1 MKKLLS
7 GLLVL
12 ALAVAAAP
20 AFGTEYPA
28 KSIRMIVPF
37 AAGGGTDLVA
47 RALASSAEKILGQPI
62 AIINKT
68 GGSGAVGMAEG
79 AGSKADGYT
88 ITMVTRELVSLPQL
102 GTSPVGPDNFKLVA
116 LINEDPAIVLV
127 TPDSKYNSVQDIVA
141 AAKTAPATIKFA
153 STAQPNFYVLGLET
167 LTGTKFNQIPYNGAA
182 EAIPALMG
190 KHVEF
195 SMTGPA
201 EAISQLKGGQLKGL
215 GIAADSRMAA
225 FPDIPTLS
233 EQGIPLV
240 TGTWRGIGVPPK
252 TPKDVVAKL
261 ASAFEEAAKSPEFV
275 KFMEEK
281 TFGIHYMNSD
291 DFTAFAKRDWN
302 ALSEVVKAVKAQQK

>member
-1 MKKLLS
+1 MNKKLLS
-7 GLLVL
+7 VLLVL
-12 ALAVAAAP
+12 ALALPACAADW
-20 AFGTEYPA
+20 PA

-88 ITMVTRELVSLPQL
+88 LTMVTRELVSLPQL
-102 GTSPVGPDNFKLVA
+102 GTSPVGPDNFKLVC

-127 TPDSKYNSVQDIVA
+127 TPDSKYATVKDIID
-141 AAKTAPATIKFA
+141 AAKAAPGALKFA
-153 STAQPNFYVLGLET
+153 STAQPNFYLLGLGI
-167 LTGTKFNQIPYNGAA
+167 LTDTTYNQIPYNGAA

-201 EAISQLKGGQLKGL
+201 EAISQLKSGQLKGL
-215 GIAADSRMAA
+215 GIAAEERMEA
-225 FPDIPTLS
+225 FPDIPTLK
-233 EQGIPLV
+233 EQGIPLI

-252 TPKDVVAKL
+252 TPQSVVDTL
-261 ASAFEEAAKSPEFV
+261 ASAFEKAAKDPDFV
-275 KFMEEK
+275 KFMNDK

-291 DFTAFAKRDWN
+291 EFTAFTKRDWD
-302 ALSEVVKAVKAQQK
+302 ALGGVVKAIKAQQK

>member
-1 MKKLLS
+1 MNKKLLS
-7 GLLVL
+7 VLLVL
-12 ALAVAAAP
+12 ALALP
-20 AFGTEYPA
+20 AFAADWPA

-102 GTSPVGPDNFKLVA
+102 GTSPVGPDEFKLVC

-127 TPDSKYNSVQDIVA
+127 TPDSKYATVKDLID
-141 AAKTAPATIKFA
+141 AAKATPGAVKFA
-153 STAQPNFYVLGLET
+153 STAQPNFYLLGLGI
-167 LTGTKFNQIPYNGAA
+167 LTDTTYNQIPYNGAA

-201 EAISQLKGGQLKGL
+201 EAMSQLKSGQLKGL
-215 GIAADSRMAA
+215 GIAAVDRMEA
-225 FPDIPTLS
+225 FPDIPTLK
-233 EQGIPLV
+233 EQGIPLI

-252 TPKDVVAKL
+252 TPQSVVDIL
-261 ASAFEEAAKSPEFV
+261 ASAFEKAAKDPDFV
-275 KFMEEK
+275 KFMNDK

-291 DFTAFAKRDWN
+291 EFTAFAKRDWD
-302 ALSEVVKAVKAQQK
+302 ALGGVVKAIKAQQK

>member
-1 MKKLLS
+1 
-7 GLLVL
+7 
-12 ALAVAAAP
+12 
-20 AFGTEYPA
+20 
-28 KSIRMIVPF
+28 MIVPF

-88 ITMVTRELVSLPQL
+88 LTMVTRELVSLPQL
-102 GTSPVGPDNFKLVA
+102 GTSPVGPDNFKLVC

-127 TPDSKYNSVQDIVA
+127 TPDSKYATVKDIID
-141 AAKTAPATIKFA
+141 AAKAAPGTLKFA
-153 STAQPNFYVLGLET
+153 STAQPNFYLLGLGV
-167 LTGTKFNQIPYNGAA
+167 LTDTTYNQIPYNGAA

-201 EAISQLKGGQLKGL
+201 EAISQLKSGQLKGL
-215 GIAADSRMAA
+215 GIAAGDRMAA
-225 FPDIPTLS
+225 FPDIPTLK
-233 EQGIPLV
+233 EQGIPLI

-252 TPKDVVAKL
+252 TPQAIVDKL
-261 ASAFEEAAKSPEFV
+261 ADAFEKAAKDPDFV

-291 DFTAFAKRDWN
+291 EFTAFAKSDWD
-302 ALSEVVKAVKAQQK
+302 ALGGVVKAIKAQQK

>member
-1 MKKLLS
+1 MKKKLLS
-7 GLLVL
+7 VLLVL
-12 ALAVAAAP
+12 ALAVPACAADW
-20 AFGTEYPA
+20 PA

-47 RALASSAEKILGQPI
+47 RALAASAEKILGQPI

-79 AGSKADGYT
+79 AGSKPDGYT
-88 ITMVTRELVSLPQL
+88 VTMVTRELVSLPQL
-102 GTSPVGPDNFKLVA
+102 GTSPVGPDNFKLVC

-127 TPDSKYNSVQDIVA
+127 TPDSKYKTVADIIEAGKA
-141 AAKTAPATIKFA
+141 APGAVKFA
-153 STAQPNFYVLGLET
+153 STVQPNFYVLGLEI
-167 LTGTKFNQIPYNGAA
+167 LTGTKYNQIPYNGAA

-190 KHVEF
+190 NHVEF

-201 EAISQLKGGQLKGL
+201 EAISQLKSGQLLGL
-215 GIAADSRMAA
+215 GIAADSRMEA

-252 TPKDVVAKL
+252 TPQAVVDKLMDAFDKASKD
-261 ASAFEEAAKSPEFV
+261 PDFV
-275 KFMEEK
+275 KFMNEK

-291 DFTAFAKRDWN
+291 EFTAFAKRDWD
-302 ALSEVVKAVKAQQK
+302 ALGEVVKAVKAQQK

>member
-1 MKKLLS
+1 MRRKLLLA
-7 GLLVL
+7 LLVL
-12 ALAVAAAP
+12 ALALPVSAA
-20 AFGTEYPA
+20 EYPA

-47 RALASSAEKILGQPI
+47 RAIASSAEKLLGQPI

-79 AGSKADGYT
+79 AGSRPDGYT

-102 GTSPVGPDNFKLVA
+102 GTSPVGPDDFKLVC

-127 TPDSKYNSVQDIVA
+127 TPDSKYSSVKDIVE
-141 AAKTAPATIKFA
+141 AAKAAPGTLKFA
-153 STAQPNFYVLGLET
+153 STAQPNFYLLGLGI
-167 LTGTKFNQIPYNGAA
+167 LTDTTYNQIPYNGAA

-190 KHVEF
+190 NHVEF

-215 GIAADSRMAA
+215 GIASSQRMAA
-225 FPDIPTLS
+225 FPDIPTLT

-252 TPKDVVAKL
+252 TPQAIVEKL
-261 ASAFEEAAKSPEFV
+261 MAAFEQAAKTPDFV
-275 KFMEEK
+275 KFMDEK
-281 TFGIHYMNSD
+281 TFGIHYMGSD
-291 DFTAFAKRDWN
+291 EFTAFAKSDWD
-302 ALSEVVKAVKAQQK
+302 ALGEVVKAIKAQQK

>member
-1 MKKLLS
+1 MKKLLL

-12 ALAVAAAP
+12 ALALPACAA
-20 AFGTEYPA
+20 EYPA
-28 KSIRMIVPF
+28 KSIKLIVPF

-47 RALASSAEKILGQPI
+47 RALASSAEKVLGQPI

-127 TPDSKYNSVQDIVA
+127 TPDSKYASVKDIID
-141 AAKTAPATIKFA
+141 AAKAAPGALKFA
-153 STAQPNFYVLGLET
+153 STAQPNFYLLGLGI
-167 LTGTKFNQIPYNGAA
+167 LTDTTYNQIPYNGAA

-190 KHVEF
+190 NHVEF

-201 EAISQLKGGQLKGL
+201 EAISQLKSGQLKGL

-225 FPDIPTLS
+225 FPDIPTLK

-252 TPKDVVAKL
+252 TPQAVVDKLMSVFEQATKD
-261 ASAFEEAAKSPEFV
+261 PDFV
-275 KFMEEK
+275 KFMDEK

-291 DFTAFAKRDWN
+291 EFTAFAKRDWD
-302 ALSEVVKAVKAQQK
+302 ALGEVVKAIKAQQK

>member
-1 MKKLLS
+1 MRRKLLLA
-7 GLLVL
+7 LLVL
-12 ALAVAAAP
+12 ALALPVSAA
-20 AFGTEYPA
+20 EYPA

-37 AAGGGTDLVA
+37 AAGGRTDLVA
-47 RALASSAEKILGQPI
+47 RAIASSAEKLLGQPI

-79 AGSKADGYT
+79 AGSRPDGYT

-102 GTSPVGPDNFKLVA
+102 GTSPVGPDDFKLVC

-127 TPDSKYNSVQDIVA
+127 TPDSKYSSVKDIVE
-141 AAKTAPATIKFA
+141 AAKAAPGTLKFA
-153 STAQPNFYVLGLET
+153 STAQPNFYLLGLGI
-167 LTGTKFNQIPYNGAA
+167 LTDTTYNQIPYNGAA

-190 KHVEF
+190 NHVEF

-215 GIAADSRMAA
+215 GIASSQRMAA
-225 FPDIPTLS
+225 FPDIPTLT

-252 TPKDVVAKL
+252 TPQAIVEKL
-261 ASAFEEAAKSPEFV
+261 MAAFEQAAKTPDFV
-275 KFMEEK
+275 KFMDEK
-281 TFGIHYMNSD
+281 TFGIHYMGSD
-291 DFTAFAKRDWN
+291 EFTAFAKSDWD
-302 ALSEVVKAVKAQQK
+302 ALGEVVKAIKAQQK

>member
-1 MKKLLS
+1 MKKKLLL

-12 ALAVAAAP
+12 AFAIPAGAA
-20 AFGTEYPA
+20 EYPV

-88 ITMVTRELVSLPQL
+88 LTMVTRELVSLPQL

-127 TPDSKYNSVQDIVA
+127 TPDSKYASVKDIIE
-141 AAKTAPATIKFA
+141 AAKAAPGTLKFA
-153 STAQPNFYVLGLET
+153 STAQPNFYLLGLGI
-167 LTGTKFNQIPYNGAA
+167 LTDTTYNQIPYNGAA

-201 EAISQLKGGQLKGL
+201 EAISQLKSGQLKGL
-215 GIAADSRMAA
+215 GIAAEDRMAA
-225 FPDIPTLS
+225 FPDIPTLK
-233 EQGIPLV
+233 EQGIPLI

-252 TPKDVVAKL
+252 TPQAIVDKLVA
-261 ASAFEEAAKSPEFV
+261 AFEQAAKDPDFV
-275 KFMEEK
+275 KFMDEK
-281 TFGIHYMNSD
+281 TFGIHYMNSGE
-291 DFTAFAKRDWN
+291 FTSFAKRDWD
-302 ALSEVVKAVKAQQK
+302 ALGEVVKAIKAQQK

>member
-1 MKKLLS
+1 MKKLLL

-12 ALAVAAAP
+12 ALALTAGMAGAA
-20 AFGTEYPA
+20 EYPA
-28 KSIRMIVPF
+28 KSIKLIVPF

-47 RALASSAEKILGQPI
+47 RALAASAEKVLGQPI

-102 GTSPVGPDNFKLVA
+102 GTSPVGPDNFKLVC
-116 LINEDPAIVLV
+116 LVNEDPAIVLV
-127 TPDSKYNSVQDIVA
+127 TPDSKYASAADIVA
-141 AAKTAPATIKFA
+141 AAKTAPGTIKFA
-153 STAQPNFYVLGLET
+153 STAQPNFYVLGFEI
-167 LTGTKFNQIPYNGAA
+167 LTGTKFNHIPYNGAA

-190 KHVEF
+190 NHVEF

-201 EAISQLKGGQLKGL
+201 EAISQLRSGQLKGL

-252 TPKDVVAKL
+252 TPQAVVDKL
-261 ASAFEEAAKSPEFV
+261 MSAFEQAAKDPDFV
-275 KFMEEK
+275 KFMDEK

-291 DFTAFAKRDWN
+291 EFTAFAKRDWD
-302 ALSEVVKAVKAQQK
+302 ALGEVVKAVKAQQ

>member
-1 MKKLLS
+1 MKKLL
-7 GLLVL
+7 LL
-12 ALAVAAAP
+12 ALALAFTLPAAA
-20 AFGTEYPA
+20 ADWPA

-79 AGSKADGYT
+79 AGSRADGYT
-88 ITMVTRELVSLPQL
+88 LTMVTRELVSLPQL

-127 TPDSKYNSVQDIVA
+127 TPDSKYASIDDIVK
-141 AAKTAPATIKFA
+141 AAKEAPGAVKFA
-153 STAQPNFYVLGLET
+153 STAQPNFYLLGLGI
-167 LTGTKFNQIPYNGAA
+167 LTDTTYNQIPYNGAA

-190 KHVEF
+190 NHVEF

-201 EAISQLKGGQLKGL
+201 EAISQLKSGQLKGL
-215 GIAADSRMAA
+215 GIASSQRMEA
-225 FPDIPTLS
+225 FPDIPTLT

-252 TPKDVVAKL
+252 TPQAVVDKL
-261 ASAFEEAAKSPEFV
+261 VSAFEQATKDPDFV
-275 KFMEEK
+275 KFMNEK
-281 TFGIHYMNSD
+281 TFGIHYMNSEE
-291 DFTAFAKRDWN
+291 FTEFAKRDWD
-302 ALSEVVKAVKAQQK
+302 ALGEVVKAIKAQQK

>member
-1 MKKLLS
+1 MKKLL
-7 GLLVL
+7 LLVL
-12 ALAVAAAP
+12 ALAFALPAAA
-20 AFGTEYPA
+20 ADWPA
-28 KSIRMIVPF
+28 KNIRMIVPF

-79 AGSKADGYT
+79 AGSRADGYT
-88 ITMVTRELVSLPQL
+88 LTMVTRELVSLPQL

-127 TPDSKYNSVQDIVA
+127 TPDSKYASIDDIVK
-141 AAKTAPATIKFA
+141 AAKEAPGTVKFA
-153 STAQPNFYVLGLET
+153 STAQPNFYLLGLGI
-167 LTGTKFNQIPYNGAA
+167 LTDTTYNQIPYNGAA

-190 KHVEF
+190 NHVEF

-201 EAISQLKGGQLKGL
+201 EAISQLKSGQLKGL
-215 GIAADSRMAA
+215 GIASSQRMEA
-225 FPDIPTLS
+225 FPDIPTLT

-252 TPKDVVAKL
+252 TPQAVVDKL
-261 ASAFEEAAKSPEFV
+261 VSAFEQATKDPDFV
-275 KFMEEK
+275 KFMNEK
-281 TFGIHYMNSD
+281 TFGIHYMNSEE
-291 DFTAFAKRDWN
+291 FTEFAKRDWD
-302 ALSEVVKAVKAQQK
+302 ALGEVVKAIKAQQK

>member
-1 MKKLLS
+1 MKKLL
-7 GLLVL
+7 LL
-12 ALAVAAAP
+12 ALALALAFTLPAAA
-20 AFGTEYPA
+20 ADWPA
-28 KSIRMIVPF
+28 KNIRMIVPF

-79 AGSKADGYT
+79 AGSRADGYT
-88 ITMVTRELVSLPQL
+88 LTMVTRELVSLPQL

-127 TPDSKYNSVQDIVA
+127 TPDSKYASIDDIVK
-141 AAKTAPATIKFA
+141 AAKEAPGTVKFA
-153 STAQPNFYVLGLET
+153 STAQPNFYLLGLGI
-167 LTGTKFNQIPYNGAA
+167 LTDTTYNQIPYNGAA

-190 KHVEF
+190 NHVEF

-201 EAISQLKGGQLKGL
+201 EAISQLKSGQLKGL
-215 GIAADSRMAA
+215 GIASSQRMEA
-225 FPDIPTLS
+225 FPDIPTLT

-252 TPKDVVAKL
+252 TPQAVVDKL
-261 ASAFEEAAKSPEFV
+261 VSAFEQATKDPDFV
-275 KFMEEK
+275 KFMNEK
-281 TFGIHYMNSD
+281 TFGIHYMNSEE
-291 DFTAFAKRDWN
+291 FTEFAKRDWD
-302 ALSEVVKAVKAQQK
+302 ALGEVVKAIKAQQK